1 MSRRLLSPCNR
12 KMKKP
17 MRNWKNSGP
26 RTCAPVVR
34 STVSAVLL
42 RLLSLVITGVFVLS
56 GASCRSAKT
65 MTQAS
70 SVSVVDSLRSSAANV
85 ASLKTAGGTPSTGN
99 AKIRISIEP
108 VPEGVSPVVDLSP
121 DSSAKGALSVP
132 SRVLIEA
139 EASGCGGRAPSVD
152 AASGSVSD
160 CSLISTATASAEQSA
175 STGDKGPSGWRKA
188 RDALFC
194 MLLVAAATGMTT
206 VVWRNRADKTNKA
219 NRADRTD
226 KADRADKSDKADKA
240 DK

>member
-1 MSRRLLSPCNR
+1 
-12 KMKKP
+12 MKKP

-70 SVSVVDSLRSSAANV
+70 SVSVGDSLQSSAANV
-85 ASLKTAGGTPSTGN
+85 ASIRTAGGTPSTGT

-108 VPEGVSPVVDLSP
+108 VPDGGSPGEALSP
-121 DSSAKGALSVP
+121 SCIAKGGLATQ

-139 EASGCGGRAPSVD
+139 EASGCGGSGPSVD

-160 CSLISTATASAEQSA
+160 CSLISTSTASAEQSA
-175 STGDKGPSGWRKA
+175 STAEKGPSGWRKA

-194 MLLVAAATGMTT
+194 VLLLAAATGLTT
-206 VVWRNRADKTNKA
+206 VVWRNRADRTDRTN
-219 NRADRTD
+219 RTDRTD
-226 KADRADKSDKADKA
+226 RTDKADKA